1 MVGRK
6 IEKKKEAQLVERT
19 LTFMVVYGSR
29 KKDMARH

>member
-19 LTFMVVYGSR
+19 LTFTMVYGSIWW
-29 KKDMARH
+29 